1 MVKQPNLGYMQCKY
15 PEILKQNI
23 ASNLGWVPKWGGFVD
38 ERILIIDD
46 DADYIAVLRHKLQQ
60 IGYPDVG
67 TEALSQRA
75 AERFRKGAD
84 YDLALIDMTMPEMSG
99 MELLEV
105 IKAVSPATECLMVT
119 AINEAR
125 VAVECLRK
133 GAYDYLVKPVTKEAL
148 ALAVQ
153 RALERKRLRDI
164 LDLEKRDTLPA
175 ITRKAPFRPI
185 ITQSRAML
193 RVLMEAELHAASNVP
208 VLITGES
215 GTGKELLARAIHKSS
230 PRASHPFTPVNM
242 ASLTPT
248 LFEAE
253 FFGHTRGAFTGAA
266 TQRSGYLRHT
276 DKGTLFLDEIGDLP
290 LELQGKLLRVLQE
303 GEYTRLGSSQQLQVD
318 IRFIAATNANLEQM
332 LEQKHF
338 RQDLYYRIRG
348 SWLHLP
354 PLRER
359 REDIPLLAKTFL
371 ARHGSNGEIQ
381 LTAEA
386 LAVLETYDFPGN
398 VRELSTLLHSA
409 ANLAQGNPIAINHL
423 PEHLR
428 RLPTTITPSHPTQ
441 PMMKSSGSAPLRPLV
456 EIEKEYILKAYGRLN
471 SNKAK
476 TAKALGIGINTLR
489 RKLKQYGEK

>member
-1 MVKQPNLGYMQCKY
+1 M
-15 PEILKQNI
+15 E
-23 ASNLGWVPKWGGFVD
+23 

-46 DADYIAVLRHKLQQ
+46 DADYIDILRLKLQD
-60 IGYPDVG
+60 IGYPDVA
-67 TEALSQRA
+67 TLEHSRKA
-75 AERFRKGAD
+75 AEAFQKGAD

-99 MELLEV
+99 MELLDV
-105 IKAVSPATECLMVT
+105 IKGASPATECLMVT

-164 LDLEKRDTLPA
+164 LDLEKSSQLPA

-185 ITQSRAML
+185 ITQSRRML
-193 RVLMEAELHAASNVP
+193 RVLMEAELHAASDVP

-215 GTGKELLARAIHKSS
+215 GTGKELLARAIHKAS
-230 PRASHPFTPVNM
+230 PRATHPFTPVNM

-266 TQRSGYLRHT
+266 GQRSGYLGHT

-303 GEYTRLGSSQQLQVD
+303 GEYTRLGSSQQLRVN
-318 IRFIAATNANLEQM
+318 IRFIAATNADLEQM
-332 LEQKHF
+332 LKQKRF

-359 REDIPLLAKTFL
+359 REDIGLLANTFL
-371 ARHGSNGEIQ
+371 GRYGSRNGEPR
-381 LTAEA
+381 LTREA
-386 LAVLETYDFPGN
+386 LAVLERYDFPGN
-398 VRELSTLLHSA
+398 VRELATLLHSA
-409 ANLAQGNPIAINHL
+409 VNLSQGAPIAIDHL

-428 RLPTTITPSHPTQ
+428 KMPETTDPVCPNPTLETSDAA
-441 PMMKSSGSAPLRPLV
+441 APIRPLAD
-456 EIEKEYILKAYGRLN
+456 IEKAYILEAYQRLDR
-471 SNKAK
+471 NKAQ
-476 TAKALGIGINTLR
+476 TAKRLKIGINTLR
-489 RKLKQYGEK
+489 RKLQQYGEQ

>member
-1 MVKQPNLGYMQCKY
+1 M
-15 PEILKQNI
+15 E
-23 ASNLGWVPKWGGFVD
+23 

-46 DADYIAVLRHKLQQ
+46 DADYIEVLRHKLQQ
-60 IGYPDVG
+60 IGYPDVKA
-67 TEALSQRA
+67 EVQSRKA
-75 AERFRKGAD
+75 AERFRQGAD

-99 MELLEV
+99 VELLGV
-105 IKAVSPATECLMVT
+105 IKTVSPNTECLMVT

-164 LDLEKRDTLPA
+164 LDMEKRDTPPP
-175 ITRKAPFRPI
+175 ITAKAPFRPI
-185 ITQSRAML
+185 ITRSRTML
-193 RVLMEAELHAASNVP
+193 RVLMEAELHAASDVP

-215 GTGKELLARAIHKSS
+215 GTGKELLARAIHKAS
-230 PRASHPFTPVNM
+230 PRAQNPFTPVNM

-253 FFGHTRGAFTGAA
+253 FFGHTRGAFTGAES
-266 TQRSGYLRHT
+266 QRSGYLRHT

-303 GEYTRLGSSQQLQVD
+303 GEYTRLGSSQQIQVD

-332 LEQKHF
+332 LAQQRF

-371 ARHGSNGEIQ
+371 ARYEAGHGENP
-381 LTAEA
+381 LTPAA
-386 LAVLETYDFPGN
+386 LAALQRYDFPGN
-398 VRELSTLLHSA
+398 VRELATLLHSA
-409 ANLAQGNPIAINHL
+409 ANLAQGRPIAIRHL

-428 RLPTTITPSHPTQ
+428 SLQVSEEVDQPSPR
-441 PMMKSSGSAPLRPLV
+441 PVREDGGRPLRPLA
-456 EIEKEYILKAYGRLN
+456 EIEKAYILEAYARLGK
-471 SNKAK
+471 NKAK
-476 TAKALGIGINTLR
+476 TAKTLEIGINTLR
-489 RKLKQYGEK
+489 RKLQRYGVD

>member
-1 MVKQPNLGYMQCKY
+1 M
-15 PEILKQNI
+15 E
-23 ASNLGWVPKWGGFVD
+23 

-46 DADYIAVLRHKLQQ
+46 DADYIDILRLKLQE
-60 IGYPDVG
+60 IGYPDVAVL
-67 TEALSQRA
+67 EHSRKA
-75 AERFRKGAD
+75 AEAFHRGAD

-105 IKAVSPATECLMVT
+105 IKTVRPATECLMVT

-164 LDLEKRDTLPA
+164 LDLEKSSQVPA

-185 ITQSRAML
+185 ITQSRRML
-193 RVLMEAELHAASNVP
+193 RVLMEAELHAASDVP

-215 GTGKELLARAIHKSS
+215 GTGKELLARAIHKAS
-230 PRASHPFTPVNM
+230 PRATHPFTPVNM

-266 TQRSGYLRHT
+266 AQRSGYLGHT
-276 DKGTLFLDEIGDLP
+276 DMGTLFLDEIGDLP

-303 GEYTRLGSSQQLQVD
+303 GEYTRLGSSQQLRVN

-332 LEQKHF
+332 LQQKRF

-348 SWLHLP
+348 GWLHLP

-359 REDIPLLAKTFL
+359 REDIVLLAKTFL
-371 ARHGSNGEIQ
+371 GRYGTGNGEPR
-381 LTAEA
+381 LTREA
-386 LAVLETYDFPGN
+386 LAVLERYDFPGN
-398 VRELSTLLHSA
+398 VRELATLLNSA
-409 ANLAQGNPIAINHL
+409 VNLSQGAPIAIGHL

-428 RLPTTITPSHPTQ
+428 V
-441 PMMKSSGSAPLRPLV
+441 KSAPTADDDVCPEPVFTAADGKSPLKPLAEV
-456 EIEKEYILKAYGRLN
+456 ERAYILEAYHRLEK
-471 SNKAK
+471 NKAK
-476 TAKALGIGINTLR
+476 TAKILGIGINTLR
-489 RKLKQYGEK
+489 RKLKRYGEKQK

>member
-1 MVKQPNLGYMQCKY
+1 
-15 PEILKQNI
+15 
-23 ASNLGWVPKWGGFVD
+23 
-38 ERILIIDD
+38 
-46 DADYIAVLRHKLQQ
+46 
-60 IGYPDVG
+60 
-67 TEALSQRA
+67 
-75 AERFRKGAD
+75 
-84 YDLALIDMTMPEMSG
+84 

-105 IKAVSPATECLMVT
+105 IKRTSPATECLMVT

-148 ALAVQ
+148 ALSVQ

-164 LDLEKRDTLPA
+164 LDLEKSSRIPA

-185 ITQSRAML
+185 ITQSRRML
-193 RVLMEAELHAASNVP
+193 RVLMEAELHAASDVP

-215 GTGKELLARAIHKSS
+215 GTGKELLARAIHKAS
-230 PRASHPFTPVNM
+230 PRASHPFTPVNR

-266 TQRSGYLRHT
+266 ATRSGYLGHT

-303 GEYTRLGSSQQLQVD
+303 GEYTRLGSSQQLRVN
-318 IRFIAATNANLEQM
+318 IRFIAATNANLDQM
-332 LEQKHF
+332 LAQKRF

-359 REDIPLLAKTFL
+359 REDIPLLAETFL
-371 ARHGSNGEIQ
+371 GRYDSGNGEVR
-381 LTAEA
+381 LTDEA
-386 LAVLETYDFPGN
+386 LAVLEGYDFPGN
-398 VRELSTLLHSA
+398 VRELATLLHSA
-409 ANLAQGNPIAINHL
+409 VNLSQGHPITIGHL

-428 RLPTTITPSHPTQ
+428 KLPESVDSVCPEPASETFESA
-441 PMMKSSGSAPLRPLV
+441 APLRSLA
-456 EIEKEYILKAYGRLN
+456 EIEKAYILEAYQRLGR
-471 SNKAK
+471 NKAQ
-476 TAKALGIGINTLR
+476 TAKTLEIGINTLR
-489 RKLKQYGEK
+489 RKLQQYGER

>member
-1 MVKQPNLGYMQCKY
+1 M
-15 PEILKQNI
+15 
-23 ASNLGWVPKWGGFVD
+23 GGFM
-38 ERILIIDD
+38 ENRILIIDD
-46 DADYIAVLRHKLQQ
+46 DADYIAILRRKLQQ

-67 TEALSQRA
+67 IEEQSLRA
-75 AERFRKGAD
+75 AESFRKGAD
-84 YDLALIDMTMPEMSG
+84 YDLVLIDMTMPEMSG

-105 IKAVSPATECLMVT
+105 IKAVRPATECLMVT

-153 RALERKRLRDI
+153 RAMERKRLRDI
-164 LDLEKRDTLPA
+164 LDLEKSPTAPP

-185 ITQSRAML
+185 VTQSRDML
-193 RVLMEAELHAASNVP
+193 RVLMEAELHAASSVP

-215 GTGKELLARAIHKSS
+215 GTGKELLARAIHKAS
-230 PRASHPFTPVNM
+230 PRATHPFTPVNM

-266 TQRSGYLRHT
+266 AQRSGYLGHT

-318 IRFIAATNANLEQM
+318 IRIIAATNANLEQM
-332 LEQKHF
+332 LEQKRF

-348 SWLHLP
+348 GWLHLP

-359 REDIPLLAKTFL
+359 REDIPLLTKTFL
-371 ARHGSNGEIQ
+371 SRHANGNGPLPI
-381 LTAEA
+381 TADA
-386 LAVLETYDFPGN
+386 LAALERYDFPGN
-398 VRELSTLLHSA
+398 VRELATLLHSA
-409 ANLAQGNPIAINHL
+409 ANLAQGNPIAVDHL
-423 PEHLR
+423 PERLR
-428 RLPTTITPSHPTQ
+428 RLPHPSDP
-441 PMMKSSGSAPLRPLV
+441 SSPEPAVHRSGGNRPLRPLAK
-456 EIEKEYILKAYGRLN
+456 IERDYILEAYGRLRR
-471 SNKAK
+471 NKAR
-476 TAKALGIGINTLR
+476 TAKTLEIGINTLR

>member
-1 MVKQPNLGYMQCKY
+1 
-15 PEILKQNI
+15 
-23 ASNLGWVPKWGGFVD
+23 
-38 ERILIIDD
+38 
-46 DADYIAVLRHKLQQ
+46 
-60 IGYPDVG
+60 
-67 TEALSQRA
+67 
-75 AERFRKGAD
+75 
-84 YDLALIDMTMPEMSG
+84 MTMPEMSG

-105 IKAVSPATECLMVT
+105 IKAVSPSTECLMVT

-185 ITQSRAML
+185 ITQSRTVL

-359 REDIPLLAKTFL
+359 REDIPLLAKAFL
-371 ARHGSNGEIQ
+371 ARHGGDNGGIP

-409 ANLAQGNPIAINHL
+409 ANLAQGNPIAINHF

-428 RLPTTITPSHPTQ
+428 RLPAPIRTGRPAPPGEHIATA
-441 PMMKSSGSAPLRPLV
+441 APLRPLAD
-456 EIEKEYILKAYGRLN
+456 IEKAYILSAYERLN

-476 TAKALGIGINTLR
+476 TAKVLGIGINTLR
-489 RKLKQYGEK
+489 RKLKQYGEN

>member
-1 MVKQPNLGYMQCKY
+1 
-15 PEILKQNI
+15 
-23 ASNLGWVPKWGGFVD
+23 
-38 ERILIIDD
+38 
-46 DADYIAVLRHKLQQ
+46 
-60 IGYPDVG
+60 
-67 TEALSQRA
+67 
-75 AERFRKGAD
+75 
-84 YDLALIDMTMPEMSG
+84 
-99 MELLEV
+99 
-105 IKAVSPATECLMVT
+105 
-119 AINEAR
+119 

-164 LDLEKRDTLPA
+164 LDLEKSAAPPA

-185 ITQSRAML
+185 VTQSLTML
-193 RVLMEAELHAASNVP
+193 RVLMEAELHAASSVP

-215 GTGKELLARAIHKSS
+215 GTGKELLARAIHKAS
-230 PRASHPFTPVNM
+230 PRATHPFTPVNM

-266 TQRSGYLRHT
+266 AQRSGYLGHT

-303 GEYTRLGSSQQLQVD
+303 GEYTRLGSSRQLQVD
-318 IRFIAATNANLEQM
+318 IRIIAATNANLEHM

-359 REDIPLLAKTFL
+359 REDIPLLAKAFL
-371 ARHGSNGEIQ
+371 ARYANGNSEIPI
-381 LTAEA
+381 TSEA
-386 LAVLETYDFPGN
+386 LMVLERYDFPGN
-398 VRELSTLLHSA
+398 VRELATLLHSA
-409 ANLAQGNPIAINHL
+409 ANLAQGDPIVVHHL
-423 PEHLR
+423 PERLR
-428 RLPTTITPSHPTQ
+428 TLPPLSDPICPEPAAHGAQ
-441 PMMKSSGSAPLRPLV
+441 GELPLRPLA
-456 EIEKEYILKAYGRLN
+456 EMERDYILEAYSRLN
-471 SNKAK
+471 QNKAK
-476 TAKALGIGINTLR
+476 TAKALEIGINTLR
-489 RKLKQYGEK
+489 RKLKQYGEQ